1 MNSLGEKSKWK
12 WDEGWRSFAAL
23 ILGFSLLPFVMPYT
37 SLATEI
43 LCLSL
48 LAISFNLL
56 FGYVGLLSFCHAA
69 FFSIGAYTVGN
80 LIIHFQ
86 VPVLVGILAG
96 GVLAAVIAV
105 PIGAMSIR
113 RLGIYFAFLT
123 LAFNEM
129 VYYIIYE
136 SVPLT
141 GGDEGLRG
149 ITRPNLNLGFWTL
162 DLSHALTFY
171 FFVLALF
178 ALCFWAMRRIV
189 NSPFGRVIK
198 SIKENENRAEAI
210 GFRIKHFK
218 LMVVII
224 SAFFAGISGALH
236 TLYIRFADVE
246 HCVWIFSGD
255 VVLMTLLGGI
265 KSLIGPVFGVFA
277 FVFLSD
283 SLSALWERWL
293 FIMGIIFLIS
303 VLFFRD
309 GIQGIFEIL
318 SRLLFPK
325 KDHAK
330 GLTNHSGGKE

>member
-1 MNSLGEKSKWK
+1 MNSLEGKSQWK
-12 WDEGWRSFAAL
+12 WDGGWGSFAVLMLA
-23 ILGFSLLPFVMPYT
+23 FSLLPFVMPYT

-56 FGYVGLLSFCHAA
+56 FGYGGLLSFCHAA

-80 LIIHFQ
+80 LIIHFH

-96 GVLAAVIAV
+96 GLLAALVAL
-105 PIGAMSIR
+105 PIGIISIQ

-123 LAFNEM
+123 LAFNELI
-129 VYYIIYE
+129 YYILYE

-149 ITRPNLNLGFWTL
+149 ITRPNLNLGFLTL
-162 DLSHALTFY
+162 DLSRPLTFY

-178 ALCFWAMRRIV
+178 ALCFWVMRRIV

-198 SIKENENRAEAI
+198 SIKENESRAEAI
-210 GFRIKHFK
+210 GYRIKNFK
-218 LMVVII
+218 LTIVII
-224 SAFFAGISGALH
+224 SGFFAGISGALH
-236 TLYIRFADVE
+236 TLYIKFADVE
-246 HCVWIFSGD
+246 HCMWTFSGD

-265 KSLIGPVFGVFA
+265 KSLIGPVFGVFL

-283 SLSALWERWL
+283 SLSNLWDRWL
-293 FIMGIIFLIS
+293 FIIGIIFLIS
-303 VLFFRD
+303 VLFFRG
-309 GIQGIFEIL
+309 GIQEIL
-318 SRLLFPK
+318 ENLSRSLSSK
-325 KDHAK
+325 KSGRGSTD
-330 GLTNHSGGKE
+330 LTRGGV